1 MEDELLLEPTNW
13 DEIYYFI
20 QSSNVSDPRYFSNN
34 FDSQP
39 VTILLNQIA
48 AIHKRDKS
56 IANSHSIT
64 TARCGL
70 IFAGSDKL
78 TEKDF
83 LPFSDLFDSDNKS
96 KKVTL
101 SKSTARIFMDG
112 ANSGELAMKVVSA
125 FSPYIDEIVKLIE

>member
-1 MEDELLLEPTNW
+1 MLLEPTDW

-20 QSSNVSDPRYFSNN
+20 QASNVSDPRYFANN

-78 TEKDF
+78 SEKDF
-83 LPFSDLFDSDNKS
+83 LPFSDLFDSDNQKPT
-96 KKVTL
+96 KVTL
-101 SKSTARIFMDG
+101 LKSTARIFMD
-112 ANSGELAMKVVSA
+112 AVNSGELAMKVVSA
-125 FSPYIDEIVKLIE
+125 FSPHIDEIARLLE

>member
-1 MEDELLLEPTNW
+1 M
-13 DEIYYFI
+13 
-20 QSSNVSDPRYFSNN
+20 
-34 FDSQP
+34 
-39 VTILLNQIA
+39 TILLNQIA

-83 LPFSDLFDSDNKS
+83 LPFSDLFDSDNQKPT
-96 KKVTL
+96 KVTL
-101 SKSTARIFMDG
+101 LKSTARIFMD
-112 ANSGELAMKVVSA
+112 AVNSGELAMKVVSA
-125 FSPYIDEIVKLIE
+125 FSPHIDEIVRLLE

>member
-1 MEDELLLEPTNW
+1 MTVL
-13 DEIYYFI
+13 F
-20 QSSNVSDPRYFSNN
+20 
-34 FDSQP
+34 
-39 VTILLNQIA
+39 NQIA

-83 LPFSDLFDSDNKS
+83 LPFSDLFESDKKS

-101 SKSTARIFMDG
+101 SKSTARIFMD
-112 ANSGELAMKVVSA
+112 AVNSGELAMKVVSA
-125 FSPYIDEIVKLIE
+125 FSPHIDEIVRLLE

>member
-1 MEDELLLEPTNW
+1 M
-13 DEIYYFI
+13 
-20 QSSNVSDPRYFSNN
+20 
-34 FDSQP
+34 
-39 VTILLNQIA
+39 TILLNQIA

-83 LPFSDLFDSDNKS
+83 LPFSDLFESDKGP

-101 SKSTARIFMDG
+101 SKTTARIFMDG
-112 ANSGELAMKVVSA
+112 VNSNELAMKVVSA
-125 FSPYIDEIVKLIE
+125 FSPYIDEIVRLIE

>member
-1 MEDELLLEPTNW
+1 M
-13 DEIYYFI
+13 
-20 QSSNVSDPRYFSNN
+20 SDPRFHSRQ

-39 VTILLNQIA
+39 VNVLLDQIK
-48 AIHKRDKS
+48 AIHTRDKT

-83 LPFSDLFDSDNKS
+83 LPFPEVLDIDKKKS
-96 KKVTL
+96 MKTQI
-101 SKSTARIFMDG
+101 SKSTAIVFMEG
-112 ANSGELAMKVVSA
+112 VKSGELPMKVISA
-125 FSPYIDEIVKLIE
+125 FSPHIDEISNLLE

>member
-1 MEDELLLEPTNW
+1 M
-13 DEIYYFI
+13 
-20 QSSNVSDPRYFSNN
+20 
-34 FDSQP
+34 
-39 VTILLNQIA
+39 TILLNQIA

-83 LPFSDLFDSDNKS
+83 LPFNDLFEDGKKP

-101 SKSTARIFMDG
+101 SKSTARIFMD
-112 ANSGELAMKVVSA
+112 AVNSGELAMKVVSA
-125 FSPYIDEIVKLIE
+125 FSPHIDEIVRLLE